1 LAALVLTALVIITI
15 LGYWQR
21 WTWTELLWRWLELLI
36 IPISL
41 AAGAFWFNNQTRKM
55 TGKKD

>member
-36 IPISL
+36 IPIVL

-55 TGKKD
+55 TGR